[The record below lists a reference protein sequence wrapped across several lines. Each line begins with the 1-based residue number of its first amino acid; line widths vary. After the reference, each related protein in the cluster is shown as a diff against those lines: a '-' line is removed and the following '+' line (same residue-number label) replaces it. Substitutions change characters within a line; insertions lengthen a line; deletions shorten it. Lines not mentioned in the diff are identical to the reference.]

1 MIGNPIS
8 ERRRI
13 SRGKKGEPALKNHLP
28 LLNPDLMSFIPE
40 KMLRLYFDFA
50 QYRLLSMTTVTPKSK
65 GRIWNSIIRISIT
78 GVG

>member
-1 MIGNPIS
+1 
-8 ERRRI
+8 
-13 SRGKKGEPALKNHLP
+13 
-28 LLNPDLMSFIPE
+28 MSFIPE